1 MINFRSTLVVLGLTF
16 VVGNLSAQ
24 LPATVISYVP
34 IPKRFEKEVSQFPV
48 ILTGNTTPSY
58 NNQPHW
64 IQPHLFIFSSNQD
77 QNPHTDVWIYDVN
90 TKTTEKIYKTEGIS
104 EFSPTL
110 YLDRIYTVRIEKD
123 GKTQKLKSYRLDPKQ
138 TEKLTVI
145 GENTHFPQLK
155 QIGYFSKCC
164 EDSWATFLVDES
176 SQANHSLLIGNKT
189 DFDTI
194 ATDIG
199 PCIKGSLGGL
209 YFTTK
214 VENGFQ
220 LKFYFCQTK
229 EIKDIYVL
237 KQPHFT
243 MDHNSNNILFVQD
256 DTIFK
261 LGPQSPFPQ
270 PYIRLL
276 DPRLKNYSRIESG
289 ANGILLVSEFEK

>member
-1 MINFRSTLVVLGLTF
+1 MSTPRFSLVVGVISLVLS
-16 VVGNLSAQ
+16 NLFAQ

-34 IPKRFEKEVSQFPV
+34 IPKRLEKEVSQFPV
-48 ILTGNTTPSY
+48 ILLGNSMPSY

-64 IQPHLFIFSSNQD
+64 VQPHRFIFSSNQD
-77 QNPHTDVWIYDVN
+77 QNTHTDIWIYDVN
-90 TKTTEKIYKTEGIS
+90 TKTAEKIYETEGIS

-110 YLDRIYTVRIEKD
+110 YEDRIYTVRIEKD
-123 GKTQKLKSYRLDPKQ
+123 GKTQKVKSYRLDPKQ
-138 TEKLTVI
+138 KEKLTVI

-164 EDSWATFLVDES
+164 EDSWATFLVDEGTG
-176 SQANHSLLIGNKT
+176 ARHSLMIGNKT
-189 DFDTI
+189 NFDTI
-194 ATDIG
+194 ATNIG
-199 PCIKGSLGGL
+199 PCIKGSTVGV

-214 VENGFQ
+214 VENGYL
-220 LKFYFCQTK
+220 LKFFFCPTK
-229 EIKDIYVL
+229 EIKDIQLL

-243 MDHNSNNILFVQD
+243 MDHNSNNILFVEG

-261 LGPQSPFPQ
+261 LGPQSRTPQ